1 MSAAGTIGSAALAV
15 KNAPV
20 SVKQHI
26 SYYLEKFQCK
36 NNTASQ
42 TAETTNI
49 QRNIIQGDLYEQAQF
64 SKFKAKYSNAEKQIT
79 IKIGDTKSRLDAIA
93 MDQDGAIV
101 IEEYKSSPSAR
112 LTHNQ
117 AVIFRELQTQDAV
130 VVGKGKG
137 IFKNGFVIP
146 AGTRVN
152 IIRRIDFVNH
162 FADISV
168 QRQKGGGIASHPLTY
183 GKLLQGGY
191 NNVCL
196 E

>member
-152 IIRRIDFVNH
+152 IIRPWN
-162 FADISV
+162 
-168 QRQKGGGIASHPLTY
+168 
-183 GKLLQGGY
+183 
-191 NNVCL
+191 
-196 E
+196 